1 MKMETPNQDYVASS
15 AVGDGLR
22 IVQDIESDPVAI
34 QLDPPPQDPDAPSPD
49 VRRQYRRVIAGLVI
63 SDIVSLSVAFVAAY
77 LVRFQVTVHGPY
89 IALGLTAPLLWVLI
103 FRVFSLYSPHRIS
116 AVDEL
121 QRIVGAASVG
131 ILGIIATSFWS
142 QTAFSREWVA
152 LLWGFAVFGE
162 LITRRGWRWYLA
174 RLRVSGRLALR
185 TVVVG
190 TNHEAGRLAHLLQ
203 NPGLGFSPLGFVSV
217 AGPTVSPDGLPVI
230 GNIENL
236 RDVVR
241 DYQADCIFVAS
252 TAVGSSEMV
261 LAVQAARQEGVA
273 VRVTANLN
281 NILTSRVSVQPLGSL
296 LTLSLRPVRLAG
308 PQAFVKRVF
317 DVVAATILSLL
328 LLPICLV
335 VAVAIAV
342 SSKGPVLFTH
352 KRVTKDGRLFT
363 MYKFRTMVENAEQMK
378 VNTADPFFKLQ
389 RDPRLTKVGRVLRR
403 FSIDEI
409 PQLLNVIIGDMS
421 LVGPRPLPAAQ
432 VAANPQLME
441 ARHQTRSGITGWW
454 QTNGRSDVAAEEAV
468 RMDAFYIEN
477 WSLSLD
483 LYILF
488 KTLGCVLGGKGAY

>member
-1 MKMETPNQDYVASS
+1 MIETPGEAYSTTVN
-15 AVGDGLR
+15 DGLR
-22 IVQDIESDPVAI
+22 IVQDVESDPLAI
-34 QLDPPPQDPDAPSPD
+34 QLDAPEDSSSSGID
-49 VRRQYRRVIAGLVI
+49 VRRMYRRVTAGLVI
-63 SDIVSLSVAFVAAY
+63 SDALVLSAAFIAAY
-77 LVRFQVTVHGPY
+77 LVRFQATIHGPY
-89 IALGLTAPLLWVLI
+89 ITLGVTAPLLWVLI

-162 LITRRGWRWYLA
+162 LLTRRAWRWRLA
-174 RLRVSGRLALR
+174 KLRATGRLALR

-203 NPGLGFSPLGFVSV
+203 ERGLGFSPLGFVSV
-217 AGPTVSPDGLPVI
+217 AGPTASPDGLPVI
-230 GNIENL
+230 GTIENL
-236 RDVVR
+236 REVVR
-241 DYQADCIFVAS
+241 EYSADCIFVAS

-281 NILTSRVSVQPLGSL
+281 NILTSRVSVQPLGSI

-317 DVVAATILSLL
+317 DVFAATLLSLL

-335 VAVAIAV
+335 IAAAIAV
-342 SSKGPVLFTH
+342 SSRGPVLFRH

-363 MYKFRTMVENAEQMK
+363 MCKFRTMVPNADKMSVK
-378 VNTADPFFKLQ
+378 TTDAFFKLQ
-389 RDPRLTKVGRVLRR
+389 RDPRLTTVGRFLRR
-403 FSIDEI
+403 FSLDEI

-421 LVGPRPLPAAQ
+421 LVGPRPLPAEQ

-441 ARHQTRSGITGWW
+441 ARHQIRSGITGWW

>member
-1 MKMETPNQDYVASS
+1 MRIETPDEAFSTATAN
-15 AVGDGLR
+15 DGLR
-22 IVQDIESDPVAI
+22 IVQELEPDPLAI
-34 QLDPPPQDPDAPSPD
+34 QLDAPQDSSEAGID
-49 VRRQYRRVIAGLVI
+49 VRRMYQRVTAGLVI
-63 SDIVSLSVAFVAAY
+63 SDVLALSVAFIAAY
-77 LVRFQVTVHGPY
+77 LVRFQATIHGPY
-89 IALGLTAPLLWVLI
+89 IALGITAPLLWVVI

-162 LITRRGWRWYLA
+162 LLTRRAWRWRLA
-174 RLRVSGRLALR
+174 KLRSSGRLALR

-203 NPGLGFSPLGFVSV
+203 DRGLGFSPLGFVSV
-217 AGPTVSPDGLPVI
+217 AGPTASPDGLPVI
-230 GNIENL
+230 GTIENL
-236 RDVVR
+236 REVVR
-241 DYQADCIFVAS
+241 DYSADCIFVAS

-317 DVVAATILSLL
+317 DMVSATLLSLV
-328 LLPICLV
+328 LLPLCLV
-335 VAVAIAV
+335 IALAIAV
-342 SSKGPVLFTH
+342 SSKGPVLFRH

-363 MYKFRTMVENAEQMK
+363 MYKFRTMVQNADKMPVK
-378 VNTADPFFKLQ
+378 TTDAFFKLQ
-389 RDPRLTKVGRVLRR
+389 RDPRLTKVGGFLRR
-403 FSIDEI
+403 FSLDEI

-421 LVGPRPLPAAQ
+421 LVGPRPLPAEQ

-441 ARHQTRSGITGWW
+441 ARHQIRSGITGWW
-454 QTNGRSDVAAEEAV
+454 QTNGRSDVPAEEAV

>member
-1 MKMETPNQDYVASS
+1 MKIDNPREALFAS
-15 AVGDGLR
+15 AVAGDGLR
-22 IVQDIESDPVAI
+22 IVQDVESDPVAI
-34 QLDPPPQDPDAPSPD
+34 QLDPPPLDPQESTTD
-49 VRRQYRRVIAGLVI
+49 VRRQYRRVISALVV
-63 SDIVSLSVAFVAAY
+63 SDAIALMAAFITAY
-77 LVRFQVTVHGPY
+77 LIRFQATIHGPY
-89 IALGLTAPLLWVLI
+89 IALGLTAPLLWIAI

-121 QRIVGAASVG
+121 QRVVGAASVG
-131 ILGIIATSFWS
+131 ILGIIATSFWLR
-142 QTAFSREWVA
+142 TDFSREWVA

-162 LITRRGWRWYLA
+162 LLTRRGWRWYLA
-174 RLRVSGRLALR
+174 RLRASGRLALR

-190 TNHEAGRLAHLLQ
+190 TNHEAGRLAHLLR
-203 NPGLGFSPLGFVSV
+203 NPALGFSPLGFVSV
-217 AGPTVSPDGLPVI
+217 AGPTASPDGLPVI
-230 GNIENL
+230 GTIDNL

-241 DYQADCIFVAS
+241 DYAADCIFVAS
-252 TAVGSSEMV
+252 TAVGSAEMV

-308 PQAFVKRVF
+308 PQAMVKRFF
-317 DVVAATILSLL
+317 DVVAATVLSLL

-335 VAVAIAV
+335 VSIAIAL
-342 SSKGPVLFTH
+342 SSKGPVLFQH

-363 MYKFRTMVENAEQMK
+363 MYKFRTMVVDADKMT
-378 VNTADPFFKLQ
+378 VNTNDAFFKLQ
-389 RDPRLTKVGRVLRR
+389 RDPRLTKVGRILRR
-403 FSIDEI
+403 FSLDEI

-421 LVGPRPLPAAQ
+421 LVGPRPLPAEQ
-432 VAANPQLME
+432 VAAHPELME

>member
-1 MKMETPNQDYVASS
+1 MRIETPDEAYS
-15 AVGDGLR
+15 AAPAVDDGLR
-22 IVQDIESDPVAI
+22 IVQDVESDPLAI
-34 QLDPPPQDPDAPSPD
+34 QLDASEDSSSSDID
-49 VRRQYRRVIAGLVI
+49 VRRMYRRVTVGLII
-63 SDIVSLSVAFVAAY
+63 SDAVALSVAFIAAY
-77 LVRFQVTVHGPY
+77 LVRFQATIHGPY
-89 IALGLTAPLLWVLI
+89 IALGVTAPLLWVLI

-162 LITRRGWRWYLA
+162 LLTRRAWRWRLA
-174 RLRVSGRLALR
+174 KLRANGRLALR

-190 TNHEAGRLAHLLQ
+190 TNHEAGRLAHLLRDR
-203 NPGLGFSPLGFVSV
+203 GLGFSPLGFVSV

-230 GNIENL
+230 GTIENL
-236 RDVVR
+236 REVVR
-241 DYQADCIFVAS
+241 EFSADCIFVAS
-252 TAVGSSEMV
+252 TAVGSAEMV

-281 NILTSRVSVQPLGSL
+281 NILTSRVSVQPLGPL

-317 DVVAATILSLL
+317 DVVAATLLSLL

-335 VAVAIAV
+335 IAAAIAV
-342 SSKGPVLFTH
+342 SSKGPVLFRH

-363 MYKFRTMVENAEQMK
+363 MYKFRTMVPNADKMP
-378 VNTADPFFKLQ
+378 VNTTDAFFKLQ
-389 RDPRLTKVGRVLRR
+389 RDPRLTKVGGFLRR
-403 FSIDEI
+403 FSLDEI

-421 LVGPRPLPAAQ
+421 LVGPRPLPAEQ

-441 ARHQTRSGITGWW
+441 ARHQIRSGITGWW